1 MRVSVPTIITGFG
14 APKRTISPAAAV
26 ERIADFLAPGNVTL
40 LTGAGVSVASGIR
53 AYRGKDGRYMNPNYQ
68 PIFYH
73 ELTDQSEKG
82 FAFRHRYWLRSYL
95 GYPPV
100 RDAVPNTSHY
110 AIAALQYASYLPRLV
125 TQNVDGLHHKAI
137 AHLWDPDHIQKQI
150 VELHGTLHRVHCKRG
165 HVVPRDTFQDWL
177 SASNPQWKAFVDN
190 LEKTGANYARILMV
204 ELEGVSYANF
214 VVPECPQCTLEGQQG
229 SFYKSKVIFFGE
241 SIPSRIKDRSLH
253 DVEQSERVFVLGT
266 TLATYSAFRLVKRA
280 LELRKPVMLLNVGP
294 TRADEL
300 PGVEK
305 LEISSSLVLRDVVRA
320 ILGSRASQ
328 DSTIVHLLQSGVHQP
343 PAEDQEIVSR
353 NT

>member
-1 MRVSVPTIITGFG
+1 
-14 APKRTISPAAAV
+14 
-26 ERIADFLAPGNVTL
+26 
-40 LTGAGVSVASGIR
+40 
-53 AYRGKDGRYMNPNYQ
+53 
-68 PIFYH
+68 
-73 ELTDQSEKG
+73 
-82 FAFRHRYWLRSYL
+82 
-95 GYPPV
+95 
-100 RDAVPNTSHY
+100 VPNTSHY

-190 LEKTGANYARILMV
+190 LEKTGEKLRTNPDGDV
-204 ELEGVSYANF
+204 ELEGVSYADF

-229 SFYKSKVIFFGE
+229 SFYKPKVIFFGE